1 MSAPVRLKSGISFHG
16 PGNCQKPIA
25 LLRATAK
32 IPKAKASSATSI
44 GEPGEPVA
52 AARQAARPSAPAI
65 AAPLQAVIAS
75 EAHRPA
81 ATSAAPIAASAKEGT
96 GVFAVFKVILRRLQS
111 QGLG

>member
-52 AARQAARPSAPAI
+52 AARQAA
-65 AAPLQAVIAS
+65 PLQAVIAS